1 MNIGILGSGNWGRA
15 LATLAAEA
23 GNRARIGYRGRP
35 PGGFP
40 GSPNLAALAAE
51 AELVL
56 VAVPPGSV
64 REAVRAARF
73 GPASR
78 VVIAARG
85 LEPETGDWLTD
96 VVRQES
102 AAVRVGTLA
111 GPALAAEVLKRRPS
125 ALVVASAFDE
135 VCQRAQ
141 AALHSS
147 LCRVYTSDDLRGVEL
162 AGVIV
167 AVLAVAVGIADGLEL
182 GVGVRGVVVSR
193 GLAEGAR
200 LGATLGANPSTFAGL
215 AGVGDL
221 MSCASHPDHPG
232 YAAGLRL
239 GRGSRSEPEAARL
252 AGALAAL
259 GGRNK
264 VELPLTASVA
274 AIAAGKLAPR
284 LAIDALMRREA
295 RSE

>member
-1 MNIGILGSGNWGRA
+1 MIVGILGSGPWGRA
-15 LATLAAEA
+15 LATLVAEA
-23 GNRARIGYRGRP
+23 GHQPRIGYRGQP

-40 GSPNLAALAAE
+40 GSPNLAALSAE

-56 VAVPPGSV
+56 VAVPSAGV
-64 REAVRAARF
+64 REVVRQARF

-78 VVIAARG
+78 VVVATRG

-102 AAVRVGTLA
+102 AAQRVGTLA

-125 ALVVASAFDE
+125 ALVVASLFDE
-135 VCQRAQ
+135 VCQRTQ
-141 AALHSS
+141 TALHSA
-147 LCRVYTSDDLRGVEL
+147 LCRVYTSEDLRGVEL

-200 LGATLGANPSTFAGL
+200 LGAALGAQPTTFAGL

-232 YAAGLRL
+232 YGAGLRL
-239 GRGSRSEPEAARL
+239 GRGSRAEPEAARL
-252 AGALAAL
+252 AGALASL
-259 GGRNK
+259 GSRHG
-264 VELPLTASVA
+264 VELPLTQSVA
-274 AIAAGKLAPR
+274 AIAAGKLSPR
-284 LAIDALMRREA
+284 LAIDGLMRREA